1 MKYLIKIV
9 FILLM
14 FNLISC
20 FKEDEKDEKEKDSCK
35 DVHCESYEMC
45 AKGVCILLPNK
56 CETNIDCETTEICNS
71 EHNCISKT
79 CDENQTDEQTC
90 GFNGNG
96 TQKLKCVNNEWI
108 NDGDCVDVDFCVNET
123 IETVKC
129 GYSDL
134 GEFQRECQNG
144 RWSLGDFC
152 NFNVVDESFDIND
165 IITDFTVKNNVTY
178 YAKTVV
184 VNPGRMENKDVIIYK
199 ADSNSVNNVSI
210 SSTADEYDA
219 KIFVDEEGNIYV
231 TGTTTGSFGEYP
243 NNGLND
249 IFISKFNN
257 NLEQQWI
264 IVYGNSGNEFATD
277 IHVFENKIFV
287 SGNIDGEV
295 DIDGIILKYDL
306 NGYYIREQFYENF
319 DFNDFVNAIDVDN
332 EGNLYTTGEI
342 KISET
347 TSKISIT
354 KFNIFLEKEWTK
366 EYGDSGI
373 NTANDIKFFAG
384 NLYISGNTTSPD
396 FFGNVNSGLNDAFIM
411 IVDNVH
417 NITAKLIGS
426 ENDDYANKLFINTYG
441 DIYIYGNTNGSLYEN
456 SSMGGSDVFFAK
468 YNFNLDLI
476 NKLQFGSV
484 DINGKNTDLN
494 SGFVWHDNNLY
505 LSGNTNSYF
514 TTENTTNDTNIFFAK
529 YDEDMICNQGEERF
543 VICETDNTLIQKIAC
558 DENVW
563 KYVTECIPV
572 PCNPEYGKVTKCGLN
587 DRGYQNY
594 ICENDMW
601 ILSGQCNDPDSC
613 TDGETRDEVC
623 GTNGTQSY
631 ICNFGQWEQSGSCSQ
646 DIKQYGDVSGDIY
659 AVKHKKVNNFNYIL
673 GYAFNNFQSFTNSGN
688 NNGTCDIL
696 VIKTDDSGNIITSNL
711 IGTSSNDTPY
721 DMAIDDNG
729 NIYVTGSTLEQLPF
743 AETSLGEEDAF
754 IIKYNSDLVIQWI
767 KQYGTNVKD
776 NGKGI
781 IIKDGYIYLT
791 GTTEGS
797 MAQGREMAQ
806 DIFIM
811 KLDMEGNQFLVYQ
824 LGSNNNE
831 YPVAITE
838 HNNYLYITGESHGK
852 FDNPVM
858 GLAFSGFIIKI
869 DLNFQTPFFKQFQA
883 STSIYSRDIAVD
895 SLGNVFITGTLV
907 GDWEG
912 ISGSTGNDLFVAKF
926 DNNLSYI
933 KHYLSNESYIS
944 DSANSIVIDENDKIH
959 IFGELITTG
968 NYDSWYLKQDND
980 LNILEQFFITGINN
994 TATESSKDINI
1005 FDNKIYMLGSTS
1017 GTFDSNDTNTKEKL
1031 FLYYKDL

>member
-1 MKYLIKIV
+1 MKYLIKFIL
-9 FILLM
+9 ILLM

-20 FKEDEKDEKEKDSCK
+20 FEDDEKDEKEKDLCK
-35 DVHCESYEMC
+35 DVSCESYEMC
-45 AKGVCILLPNK
+45 AKGVCIILPNR

-71 EHNCISKT
+71 TNYCVLKNCE
-79 CDENQTDEQTC
+79 ENQTDEQVC

-96 TQKLKCVNNEWI
+96 IQKLKCVNNEWI
-108 NDGDCVDVDFCVNET
+108 NDGDCADVDFCVNET

-134 GEFQRECQNG
+134 GEFQRKCQNG
-144 RWSLGDFC
+144 MWSMGDLC
-152 NFNVVDESFDIND
+152 SFNVVDESFDIND
-165 IITDFTVKNNVTY
+165 VISDFTVKNGVTY

-184 VNPGRMENKDVIIYK
+184 VNSGRTENKDVIIYK
-199 ADSNSVNNVSI
+199 ADSNGVNNVSI

-249 IFISKFNN
+249 IFIAKFNN

-287 SGNIDGEV
+287 SGNIDGE
-295 DIDGIILKYDL
+295 INIHGIILKYDL
-306 NGYYIREQFYENF
+306 NGYYIREQFYDNF
-319 DFNDFVNAIDVDN
+319 DFDDFVNAIDVDN
-332 EGNLYTTGEI
+332 EGNLYTVSEI
-342 KISET
+342 KTSET

-354 KFNIFLEKEWTK
+354 KFNVFFEKEWTK
-366 EYGDSGI
+366 EYGDSGF

-396 FFGNVNSGLNDAFIM
+396 FFENVNNGLNDAFIM
-411 IVDNVH
+411 IVDNVD
-417 NITAKLIGS
+417 NVWAKLIGS
-426 ENDDYANKLFINTYG
+426 ENDDYANKLFINIYG

-476 NKLQFGSV
+476 DKLQFGSV

-494 SGFVWHDNNLY
+494 SGFVWYDNSLY
-505 LSGNTNSYF
+505 LSGNTDSYF
-514 TTENTTNDTNIFFAK
+514 TTENTTNDTNIFFVK
-529 YDEDMICNQGEERF
+529 YDEDRICNQGEERF
-543 VICETDNTLIQKIAC
+543 VTCETDNTLIQKIAC

-563 KYVTECIPV
+563 RYVTECIPV

-587 DRGYQNY
+587 ERGYQNY

-646 DIKQYGDVSGDIY
+646 DIKQYGDNLGTVE
-659 AVKHKKVNNFNYIL
+659 AVKHKRVNNYNYIL
-673 GYAFNNFQSFTNSGN
+673 GYAFNNFQGLINSGN

-711 IGTSSNDTPY
+711 IGVSTNDTPY
-721 DMAIDDNG
+721 DMAIDNNG
-729 NIYVTGSTLEQLPF
+729 NIYVTGSTLGQLPM
-743 AETSLGEEDAF
+743 AATSLGGEDAF
-754 IIKYNSDLVIQWI
+754 IIKYNSNLGIEWM
-767 KQYGTNVKD
+767 KQYGTNAAD

-781 IIKDGYIYLT
+781 IIKDGFIYLT
-791 GTTEGS
+791 GTTEGW
-797 MAQGREMAQ
+797 MAQGQAAAQ

-811 KLDMEGNQFLVYQ
+811 KLDMEGNQLATKQ
-824 LGSNNNE
+824 IGSNYNDFPNAMIEFNN
-831 YPVAITE
+831 
-838 HNNYLYITGESHGK
+838 NLYITGESNGR
-852 FDNPVM
+852 FESPANS
-858 GLAFSGFIIKI
+858 LTSSGFIIKI
-869 DLNFQTPFFKQFQA
+869 DLNLTTPVFKQFQA
-883 STSIYSRDIAVD
+883 SSNIIPRDIAVD
-895 SLGNVFITGTLV
+895 SFGNVFITGVVV
-907 GDWEG
+907 GSWEQINTFG
-912 ISGSTGNDLFVAKF
+912 ASKMFVAKF
-926 DNNLSYI
+926 DNQLNFVNNIIPADNGYAVTLDD
-933 KHYLSNESYIS
+933 SNNIHVLGTKWSLN
-944 DSANSIVIDENDKIH
+944 AGNNDVYYYKA
-959 IFGELITTG
+959 
-968 NYDSWYLKQDND
+968 DND
-980 LNILEQFFITGINN
+980 LNYLGELDIISNGN
-994 TATESSKDINI
+994 TDTEYSKDINI
-1005 FDNKIYMLGSTS
+1005 FDNKIYMLGSTF
-1017 GTFDSNDTNTKEKL
+1017 GTFDSNDTNTQLKI
-1031 FLYYKDL
+1031 FLYYKNL